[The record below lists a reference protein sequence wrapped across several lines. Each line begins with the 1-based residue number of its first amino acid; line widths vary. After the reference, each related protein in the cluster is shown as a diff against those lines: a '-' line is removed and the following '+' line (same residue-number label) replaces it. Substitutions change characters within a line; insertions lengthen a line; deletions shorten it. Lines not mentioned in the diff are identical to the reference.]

1 MNEPKNIARKKA
13 EYPPGYW
20 CCTII
25 CGALILIFL
34 YAATIYSKAYFSFT
48 YLEKNG
54 VQTTGNVIERQ
65 QTPAVKG
72 NANFNYHILY
82 EFKNIFAQQDCKV
95 DIKTRITPKNKVCR
109 RTVSKQSITETE
121 YKSLS
126 APADVKVTY
135 LSDDKGTQSAVMDLS
150 ESKSR
155 YVFRI
160 GLSLLLAALTLKAW
174 QAWVKAARK
183 DAKL

>member
-1 MNEPKNIARKKA
+1 MEEPEDIARKKA
-13 EYPPGYW
+13 EYPTGYW
-20 CCTII
+20 FYTTI
-25 CGALILIFL
+25 CGALILAFL
-34 YAATIYSKAYFSFT
+34 YAGTQYAKAYFSFT

-54 VQTTGNVIERQ
+54 VQTTGVVIERQ
-65 QTPAVKG
+65 QTAAGKG

-82 EFKNIFAQQDCKV
+82 EFENIFAQQDCKV
-95 DIKTRITPKNKVCR
+95 DIKTRLTPKDKVCR
-109 RTVSKQSITETE
+109 RTVSKQFISETE

-126 APADVKVTY
+126 APTDVKVTY
-135 LSDDKGTQSAVMDLS
+135 LSDDKGTQSEVMDLG
-150 ESKSR
+150 ESKFR

-160 GLSLLLAALTLKAW
+160 GLSLLLATLTLKTW